1 MTPNSLRP
9 ALALAIALALAGCAT
24 SSSQSTSSEPTPTN
38 TGGQALEGIDWRL
51 VSATDSKTAAA
62 AGAGAATLRFEADR
76 FSMRGP
82 CNRHSGA
89 WKRDGDSLSLGGE
102 EALVASTKMM
112 CPPEIM
118 RREQAFLAAMTQPF
132 TIAFEGSSLRLEAG
146 NGSTWRFDSRDLPPA
161 EGRERIVH
169 VAGQR
174 APCTGVAPM
183 LCLQIRTQPGAAWE
197 LHYGEIE
204 GFDWQ
209 VGVEYVI
216 RVREYAVANPPA
228 DGSSLRWVLEEVLER
243 SP

>member
-1 MTPNSLRP
+1 MKVSARP
-9 ALALAIALALAGCAT
+9 ALGLALALALAGCAT
-24 SSSQSTSSEPTPTN
+24 SSSEPRVMSSKP
-38 TGGQALEGIDWRL
+38 LEGMDWRL
-51 VSATDSKTAAA
+51 VSAPDTRPGASLS
-62 AGAGAATLRFEADR
+62 GAGAATLRFERER
-76 FSMRGP
+76 FSLRGP
-82 CNRHSGA
+82 CNRHTGA
-89 WKRDGDSLSLGGE
+89 WRRSGDQLVFGGE
-102 EALVASTKMM
+102 GGAVASTRMM

-118 RREQAFLAAMTQPF
+118 QRETALLAAMAQPV
-132 TIAFEGSSLRLEAG
+132 TLAFEGPFLRLVAAD
-146 NGSTWRFDSRDLPPA
+146 GSTWRFDSRELPPA
-161 EGRERIVH
+161 QGRERIVM

-183 LCLQIRTQPGAAWE
+183 LCLQVRTQPGAAWQ

-216 RVREYAVANPPA
+216 RVREYAVENPPA

>member
-1 MTPNSLRP
+1 MIVRRNRP
-9 ALALAIALALAGCAT
+9 ALCLGIALALAGCAT
-24 SSSQSTSSEPTPTN
+24 TSSEPSA
-38 TGGQALEGIDWRL
+38 GADGQGAIEGIDWRL
-51 VSATDSKTAAA
+51 VSAPGGKPGAALS
-62 AGAGAATLRFEADR
+62 GAGAATLRFDGDR
-76 FSMRGP
+76 FSMHGP

-89 WKRDGDSLSLGGE
+89 FERRGDQLQFGKEGG
-102 EALVASTKMM
+102 AVASTKMM

-118 RREQAFLAAMTQPF
+118 QREAALVDAMAAPMTLALAGT
-132 TIAFEGSSLRLEAG
+132 ELRLTAIDG
-146 NGSTWRFDSRDLPPA
+146 AVWRFDSRELPAA
-161 EGRERIVH
+161 EGRERIVM

-183 LCLQIRTQPGAAWE
+183 LCLQVRTQPGAAWQ

-216 RVREYAVANPPA
+216 RVREYTVAKPPA

>member
-1 MTPNSLRP
+1 MTTLRLVS
-9 ALALAIALALAGCAT
+9 AVLLALALAGCA
-24 SSSQSTSSEPTPTN
+24 STSSTSPAV
-38 TGGQALEGIDWRL
+38 GGERSLEDADWRL
-51 VSATDSKTAAA
+51 VSAPGTRPGASLS
-62 AGAGAATLRFEADR
+62 GAGAATLRFDGDR
-76 FSMRGP
+76 FSIDGP
-82 CNRHSGA
+82 CNRHTGA
-89 WKRDGDSLSLGGE
+89 FERRGNQLQFGKEGGG
-102 EALVASTKMM
+102 VASTERM

-118 RREQAFLAAMTQPF
+118 QREAALMDAMAAPF
-132 TIAFEGSSLRLEAG
+132 TLAFEGSALRLTAID
-146 NGSTWRFDSRDLPPA
+146 GSAWRFDSGEQPSA
-161 EGRERIVH
+161 AGRELIVM

-183 LCLQIRTQPGAAWE
+183 LCLQVRTQPGAAWQ

-228 DGSSLRWVLEEVLER
+228 DGASLRWVLEEVLER

>member
-1 MTPNSLRP
+1 MTPHSFRS
-9 ALALAIALALAGCAT
+9 ALALAFVLGLSGCAT
-24 SSSQSTSSEPTPTN
+24 TSSEPTPMATN
-38 TGGQALEGIDWRL
+38 QQALEGIDWRL
-51 VSATDSKTAAA
+51 VAAPGARPGA
-62 AGAGAATLRFEADR
+62 ALSGAGAATLRFEADR

-89 WKRDGDSLSLGGE
+89 WERDGDRLSLGKEGG
-102 EALVASTKMM
+102 AVASTKMM

-118 RREQAFLAAMTQPF
+118 AREQALLAAMSQPF
-132 TIAFEGSSLRLEAG
+132 TVTFEGPFLQLAAG
-146 NGSTWRFDSRDLPPA
+146 DGSTWRFDSRDLPPA

-183 LCLQIRTQPGAAWE
+183 LCLQVRTQPGAAWQ

-216 RVREYAVANPPA
+216 RVREYTVQNPPA

>member
-1 MTPNSLRP
+1 MTMPSRT
-9 ALALAIALALAGCAT
+9 ALGLAFALALAGCAT
-24 SSSQSTSSEPTPTN
+24 TSSEPTPIAAR
-38 TGGQALEGIDWRL
+38 QQPLEGIDWSL
-51 VSATDSKTAAA
+51 VGTPDTRAGASLS
-62 AGAGAATLRFEADR
+62 GAGAATLRFEAER

-89 WKRDGDSLSLGGE
+89 WSRDGDTLRLGGE
-102 EALVASTKMM
+102 KGLVASTKMM

-118 RREQAFLAAMTQPF
+118 AREQALLAAIRQPL
-132 TIAFEGSSLRLEAG
+132 TLVFEGPYLQLVAG
-146 NGSTWRFDSRDLPPA
+146 DGATWRFDSRDLPPA

-174 APCTGVAPM
+174 APCQGVAPM
-183 LCLQIRTQPGAAWE
+183 LCLQVRTQPGAAWE
-197 LHYGEIE
+197 LHYGDIE

-209 VGVEYVI
+209 PGIEYVI
-216 RVREYAVANPPA
+216 RVREYAVENPPA